1 MQNPAYQQSSQ
12 QLWEIFETSREG
24 LSSVEAQHRITEY
37 WKNIL
42 SELHKTPQWVKF
54 LQQFK
59 DVLIILLIVSM
70 FISIYLD
77 DIRWATILGII
88 VLINAIIWYM
98 QEAKAEKI
106 MESLKKIMNPVAKV
120 KRNGKLIEEKIE
132 NLVPWDCVYIEEWD
146 NVPADLRIFETN
158 NLQTNDFSLTWE
170 SSPVSKFT
178 HLIPGNVSLGER
190 NNCVFMW
197 TSVATWY
204 GRWIVVGTGMN
215 TELWRIANLS
225 QQQYSDSSPLQKEM
239 QNIAKKL
246 TIGTLILCGILVI
259 VALFVHFTVH
269 EAFIFA
275 VGIAAAMVPQGLP
288 AQVSIALSL
297 AAWRLAKNKAVI
309 KQLSSVE
316 TLGCVNIICTDKTGT
331 LTKNEMTVKSIFLWN
346 KVYSVSWTWYQ
357 NEWKIVWYTS
367 QNEIE
372 KRFFQSAFLAS
383 NAKINPPDSEHGNRY
398 CIWDPTEWA
407 LICVA
412 EKAGFNTEKLRN
424 EIKQY
429 HQYGFDSVRKM
440 MSSVREIDGKT
451 IAFVKWSPQSI
462 LDHCTQIY
470 DGQQIRD
477 ITEDDKKIIWNHIE
491 NNAHL
496 AMRDIGFAYKE
507 TNPYT
512 EKTSMQETE
521 SDLIFMGICAIED
534 PAREEVPAA
543 IKAAYDAKI
552 KIIMITGDYGSTA
565 EAIGHNIG
573 LDQNGKLLVIPGED
587 LKKLDNIQLL
597 KIIKKQ
603 NALIFSR
610 AAPED
615 KLRIVSLI
623 KEAGYVV
630 AVTWDWI
637 NDAPALKGA
646 DIWVAMWKIG
656 TDVAKEAAKI
666 ILLDDSFWTLVH
678 AIKEGRIM
686 YQNLRKTTI
695 SCITSNGGE
704 LFAILIS
711 LVVKSVRNIPIA
723 ITAVQI
729 LAIDLIWEMWPLTAL
744 TRDPAQRNIMR
755 DKPRDTKEHIINAY
769 TIIDLIR
776 SGALMWW
783 IWYMMYMI
791 FFQIHH
797 AIPNG
802 LDTSSSLYASATS
815 ITYTTIMMCQYMNI
829 ISRRA
834 GTTQHIFTPYL
845 RANKKLL
852 YAFAIG
858 IWLIS
863 MLLYSSFWETYFG
876 FGPLSLSER
885 MLPISGWLIY
895 LTIREIYKQII
906 KKYRRNII

>member
-1 MQNPAYQQSSQ
+1 MQNPAYQQSPQ
-12 QLWEIFETSREG
+12 QILEIFETSRDG
-24 LSSVEAQHRITEY
+24 LSESVAKQRIVEY

-42 SELHKTPQWVKF
+42 SELHKTPKWFKF
-54 LQQFK
+54 FQQFK

-77 DIRWATILGII
+77 DIRGATILGVI
-88 VLINAIIWYM
+88 VLLNAIIWYI

-106 MESLKKIMNPVAKV
+106 MESLKNMMNPVAKV
-120 KRNGKLIEEKIE
+120 KRNGKLIEEYIE
-132 NLVPWDCVYIEEWD
+132 NLVPGDIVYIEEWD
-146 NVPADLRIFETN
+146 NIPADLRIFEEN

-170 SSPVSKFT
+170 SSPVNKFT
-178 HLIPGNVSLGER
+178 HLIPWNALLGER
-190 NNCVFMW
+190 NNCVFMG
-197 TSVATWY
+197 TTVATGY
-204 GRWIVVGTGMN
+204 GRGIVVGTGMS

-246 TIGTLILCGILVI
+246 TIGTLILCWILVI
-259 VALFVHFTVH
+259 VALFVQFTIH

-297 AAWRLAKNKAVI
+297 AAWRLAKSKAVI

-316 TLGCVNIICTDKTGT
+316 TLWCVNIICTDKTGT
-331 LTKNEMTVKSIFLWN
+331 LTKNEMTVKNIFLGN
-346 KVYSVSWTWYQ
+346 KTYVITWTWYQ
-357 NEWKIVWYTS
+357 KIGEIVGYTWW
-367 QNEIE
+367 NKITN
-372 KRFFQSAFLAS
+372 RFFQTLFLAS
-383 NAKINPPDSEHGNRY
+383 NAKINPPDDEHGNRY
-398 CIWDPTEWA
+398 CIGDPTEWA
-407 LICVA
+407 LVCLA
-412 EKAGFNTEKLRN
+412 EKAWFNVEQWRWA
-424 EIKQY
+424 IKQY

-451 IAFVKWSPQSI
+451 IAFVKWSPQAI
-462 LDHCTQIY
+462 LEHCTQIY
-470 DGQQIRD
+470 DGQQIRP
-477 ITEDDKKIIWNHIE
+477 ITENDKKTLSIQIE

-496 AMRDIGFAYKE
+496 AMRDIGIAYKE

-534 PAREEVPAA
+534 PAREEVPDA

-565 EAIGHNIG
+565 EAIGRNIG

-587 LKKLDNIQLL
+587 LKKLDNAELL
-597 KIIKKQ
+597 KLIKKQ

-623 KEAGYVV
+623 KEAGFVV

-646 DIWVAMWKIG
+646 DIGVAMWKIW

-666 ILLDDSFWTLVH
+666 ILLDDSFGTLVH
-678 AIKEGRIM
+678 AIKEWRIM
-686 YQNLRKTTI
+686 YQNLKKTTI
-695 SCITSNGGE
+695 SCITSNGWE

-711 LVVKSVRNIPIA
+711 LVVKSVWNIPIA

-744 TRDPAQRNIMR
+744 TRDPAQKNIMK
-755 DKPRDTKEHIINAY
+755 DKPRDTQEHIINGY

-783 IWYMMYMI
+783 IGYMMYML
-791 FFQIHH
+791 FFQLHQV
-797 AIPNG
+797 APNW
-802 LDTSSSLYASATS
+802 LDTSTSIYASATS

-834 GTTQHIFTPYL
+834 GKTQHIFTKYL
-845 RANKKLL
+845 RSNKKLL

-863 MLLYSSFWETYFG
+863 LLLYSPFGQTYFG

-885 MLPISGWLIY
+885 MLPIGGWLIY
-895 LTIREIYKQII
+895 LTIRELYKQII
-906 KKYRRNII
+906 KKTQSNTL

>member
-1 MQNPAYQQSSQ
+1 MRSKP
-12 QLWEIFETSREG
+12 LCKG
-24 LSSVEAQHRITEY
+24 LSESVAKQRIIEY
-37 WKNIL
+37 WKNVL
-42 SELHKTPQWVKF
+42 SELHKTPKWVKF

-70 FISIYLD
+70 FISIYLN
-77 DIRWATILGII
+77 DIRWAIILGII
-88 VLINAIIWYM
+88 VLINAVIGYI

-106 MESLKKIMNPVAKV
+106 MESLKMMMNPVAKV
-120 KRNGKLIEEKIE
+120 KRNGKLIEEHIE
-132 NLVPWDCVYIEEWD
+132 NLVPGDIVYIEEWD
-146 NVPADLRIFETN
+146 NIPADLRIFEEN
-158 NLQTNDFSLTWE
+158 NLQTNDFSLTGE
-170 SSPVSKFT
+170 SSPVNKFT
-178 HLIPGNVSLGER
+178 HLIPGNALLWER
-190 NNCVFMW
+190 NNCVFMG
-197 TSVATWY
+197 TTVATWY
-204 GRWIVVGTGMN
+204 GRGIVVGTGMS

-259 VALFVHFTVH
+259 VALFVHFTVK

-297 AAWRLAKNKAVI
+297 AAWRLAKSKAVI

-316 TLGCVNIICTDKTGT
+316 TLWCVNIICTDKTGT
-331 LTKNEMTVKSIFLWN
+331 LTKNEMTVKNIFLGN
-346 KVYSVSWTWYQ
+346 KTYTITWTWYQ
-357 NEWKIVWYTS
+357 STGEIIWYKWW
-367 QNEIE
+367 NEIT
-372 KRFFQSAFLAS
+372 KRFFQTLFLAS
-383 NAKINPPDSEHGNRY
+383 NAKINPPDSEHANRY
-398 CIWDPTEWA
+398 CIGDPTEWA
-407 LICVA
+407 LVCLA
-412 EKAGFNTEKLRN
+412 EKAWFSVEKWRS

-451 IAFVKWSPQSI
+451 IAFVKWSPQAI
-462 LDHCTQIY
+462 LEHCTQVY
-470 DGQQIRD
+470 DGEKIRP
-477 ITEDDKKIIWNHIE
+477 ITEDDKKILSTQIE

-496 AMRDIGFAYKE
+496 AMRDIGIAYKE
-507 TNPYT
+507 TKPYT
-512 EKTSMQETE
+512 IQTTMQETE

-565 EAIGHNIG
+565 EAIGHNIW
-573 LDQNGKLLVIPGED
+573 LDQNGKLLVIPWED
-587 LKKLDNIQLL
+587 LKKLDNAELL

-623 KEAGYVV
+623 KEAGFVV
-630 AVTWDWI
+630 AVTWDGI

-646 DIWVAMWKIG
+646 DIWVAMWKIW

-666 ILLDDSFWTLVH
+666 VLLDDSFGTLVH
-678 AIKEGRIM
+678 AIKEWRIM
-686 YQNLRKTTI
+686 YQNLKKTTI
-695 SCITSNGGE
+695 SCITSNGWE

-744 TRDPAQRNIMR
+744 TRDPAQKNIMK

-783 IWYMMYMI
+783 IGYMMYMI
-791 FFQIHH
+791 FFQLHH
-797 AIPNG
+797 VVPNW
-802 LDTSSSLYASATS
+802 LDTSTSLYASATS

-834 GTTQHIFTPYL
+834 GKTQHIFTKYL
-845 RANKKLL
+845 RSNKKLL

-858 IWLIS
+858 IWLIT
-863 MLLYSSFWETYFG
+863 MLLYSPFGEAYFG

-885 MLPISGWLIY
+885 MLPITGWLIY
-895 LTIREIYKQII
+895 LTIRELYKQII
-906 KKYRRNII
+906 KKTQSNTL